1 MQITYENN
9 SINIKIYRADFT
21 KVVNL
26 YTKYVSLSRYIYQI
40 YTCKF
45 RVFGDFSEVTDSIM
59 QVNVRTTR
67 QVGLRFKPDN
77 EWHILD
83 FGYDRMTIA
92 PITVVDV
99 STTLSFDYIEVEFSV
114 NNEYIYC
121 FNNTKED
128 IVVNKEISVNSY
140 ALRLR
145 GTFRDNIDFINP
157 IFDIEWTQIP
167 TFNYVYLNMFGR
179 YYFVDNIEC
188 VRNNLYRIYC
198 SIDVLMSYKE
208 QLQDLQVYVT
218 RQENNFDDLMP
229 DSKVPSRLEFEN
241 TYGRG
246 EGSELYNSVNV
257 LDHYGSTNEPMPYV
271 LSVSTN
277 HTAGDEIMSPYLP
290 FNRITFFTRHG
301 ITTLADFVYSATF
314 INAFKYDVDT
324 NATLNWALLFEEPMD
339 GIINLR
345 LYPFDIFRK
354 VSGAIPDNEIYV
366 GNKEVSIP
374 TTPIPNS
381 SDVIYNTG
389 YIAVSSNSN
398 IYVYGGHID
407 LKPLLINNDNF
418 LSQAPYT
425 SIQIIIPYYGSMEID
440 ITKFPTRDVAVVYV
454 VDIYAN
460 VCDILVLDKSHY
472 TGTDGRN
479 MIDSMKYV
487 VYNTSISMGIDIPL
501 SSISANETAKKVAG
515 TVIKAAGT
523 VASMAITAATG
534 VPVPPTPEL
543 TPVTHRPTQRY
554 LKRMDEYRQAKQ
566 EYHGMNA
573 GKVIQTVSDITVDT
587 ISAMQ
592 LKYSVG
598 QCGSGWNWWQ
608 RDNELLV
615 SIKQVK
621 AYYPTNYNHLVGKP
635 SRYSGRLGDLEG
647 YTEVGAFHLE
657 GINGITTEEKD
668 LLENL
673 LRSGIIM

>member
-45 RVFGDFSEVTDSIM
+45 RVFGDFSEVTDNIM

-218 RQENNFDDLMP
+218 RQENNYNEYLP
-229 DSKVPSRLEFEN
+229 DEKLPSNSKTFSQIYEPYQVGVECRKGVFILAVASSNTSYHEDAQYVQIPRCGMGVNYYLLTTEQVYKVMGWLLTADFGSEFKIMFEN
-241 TYGRG
+241 PSEAILSLKYIPFAH
-246 EGSELYNSVNV
+246 EGSFGS
-257 LDHYGSTNEPMPYV
+257 DYGIS
-271 LSVSTN
+271 S
-277 HTAGDEIMSPYLP
+277 
-290 FNRITFFTRHG
+290 
-301 ITTLADFVYSATF
+301 TLAFGNITHEFKDESGNPIRFKILHQTADYDRVAT
-314 INAFKYDVDT
+314 IKVTLPDKYVKYKYY
-324 NATLNWALLFEEPMD
+324 LFEP
-339 GIINLR
+339 
-345 LYPFDIFRK
+345 Y
-354 VSGAIPDNEIYV
+354 S
-366 GNKEVSIP
+366 
-374 TTPIPNS
+374 
-381 SDVIYNTG
+381 
-389 YIAVSSNSN
+389 
-398 IYVYGGHID
+398 
-407 LKPLLINNDNF
+407 NF
-418 LSQAPYT
+418 LLYL
-425 SIQIIIPYYGSMEID
+425 PYYGFVEID
-440 ITKFPTRDVAVVYV
+440 PKLYYKDFTKDYFIIDIWCCIDGVTGKVDYMLYRDENQNYKIQSFGKQIGFELPISHTNRAEISRNILTTSLSAAASVGSLIGSFFGGSPKAPEISRTKTGRPTKQSQIDQARYEGEKKANTTATIAKIPNMVSNITLDYINSAQSRVSARDFSGDYNEFYVQSITRDIKDGSWGDEFAYPIPIFPFILGYFHDVNEPTG
-454 VDIYAN
+454 YAHI
-460 VCDILVLDKSHY
+460 V
-472 TGTDGRN
+472 GR
-479 MIDSMKYV
+479 
-487 VYNTSISMGIDIPL
+487 P
-501 SSISANETAKKVAG
+501 
-515 TVIKAAGT
+515 
-523 VASMAITAATG
+523 
-534 VPVPPTPEL
+534 
-543 TPVTHRPTQRY
+543 
-554 LKRMDEYRQAKQ
+554 
-566 EYHGMNA
+566 
-573 GKVIQTVSDITVDT
+573 SD
-587 ISAMQ
+587 
-592 LKYSVG
+592 
-598 QCGSGWNWWQ
+598 
-608 RDNELLV
+608 
-615 SIKQVK
+615 
-621 AYYPTNYNHLVGKP
+621 
-635 SRYSGRLGDLEG
+635 YSGRLGDLEG